1 MGQILHGCA
10 KTTHA
15 IRGELQRSEAS
26 VASLA
31 KRFGINEKTVIKWR
45 SRQSVDDFPM
55 GPKERRSTVLSP
67 MEEAA
72 IVALRVHA
80 RLPLD
85 DVFVALKDVIPHLTR
100 SSLHRCL
107 QRYGISRLPKA
118 DREKPKKFKQYEIGY
133 FHIIDIAE
141 LRYEGGKG
149 FLFVAVDRTS
159 KLVFARIYRKAT
171 KRRQPPS
178 SRCWSRRYLYQI
190 HTILTDTGVQ
200 FTDRYQSD
208 GRGWISHIFGR
219 VCGQNGIE
227 HRLTKPYHPWTNG
240 QAERM
245 VRTIKEATVKS
256 FHYRSVQ
263 ELRRHVRDW
272 LTAYNFA
279 KQLKALRF
287 KTPYEAIDELWKS
300 KPEIFNIR
308 PHHHSPGLNT
318 QGPDPLYRI
327 IAPAEAGAVNRPDS
341 RTALRMLPS
350 GR

>member
-1 MGQILHGCA
+1 MGQVLHGSA

-15 IRGELQRSEAS
+15 IRAELQRSQAS
-26 VASLA
+26 VTSLA
-31 KRFGINEKTVIKWR
+31 RKYGINEKTVLKWR
-45 SRQSVDDFPM
+45 HRQSVEDMPM

-72 IVALRVHA
+72 IVALRVQA

-85 DVFVALKDVIPHLTR
+85 DVYIALKDVIPHLSR

-107 QRYGISRLPKA
+107 QRHGISRLPKA
-118 DREKPKKFKQYEIGY
+118 DREKPKKFKKYEIGY
-133 FHIIDIAE
+133 FHIDIAE

-159 KLVFARIYRKAT
+159 KLVFARIYRRAT
-171 KRRQPPS
+171 KLAAAAFLKVLVKTVP
-178 SRCWSRRYLYQI
+178 YKI
-190 HTILTDTGVQ
+190 HTILTDNGVQ
-200 FTDRYQSD
+200 FVQR
-208 GRGWISHIFGR
+208 GRAGTEEWFPHIFGR
-219 VCGQNGIE
+219 VARENGIE

-245 VRTIKEATVKS
+245 VRTIKDATVKS
-256 FHYRSVQ
+256 FHYASIQ

-287 KTPYEAIDELWKS
+287 KTPYEAVEELWKS
-300 KPEIFNIR
+300 KSDIFIVKPN
-308 PHHHSPGLNT
+308 HHMLGLN
-318 QGPDPLYRI
+318 
-327 IAPAEAGAVNRPDS
+327 N
-341 RTALRMLPS
+341 
-350 GR
+350 

>member
-1 MGQILHGCA
+1 MGQVLHGSA

-15 IRGELQRSEAS
+15 VRGELQRSQAS
-26 VASLA
+26 AAQLA

-45 SRQSVDDFPM
+45 NRQSVEDLPM
-55 GPKERRSTVLSP
+55 GPKERRSSVLSP

-72 IVALRVHA
+72 IVALRVQA

-85 DVFVALKDVIPHLTR
+85 DVYIALKDVIPQLTR

-107 QRYGISRLPKA
+107 QRHGISRLPKA
-118 DREKPKKFKQYEIGY
+118 DREKPKKFKAYEIGY
-133 FHIIDIAE
+133 FHIDIAE
-141 LRYEGGKG
+141 LRYEGGKA
-149 FLFVAVDRTS
+149 FLYVAVDRTS

-171 KRRQPPS
+171 KLAAAAFLKVLVRTVPYR
-178 SRCWSRRYLYQI
+178 I
-190 HTILTDTGVQ
+190 HTILTDNGVQ

-219 VCGQNGIE
+219 VCADNGIE

-256 FHYRSVQ
+256 FHYTSVK
-263 ELRRHVRDW
+263 ELRHHVRDW
-272 LTAYNFA
+272 LIAYNFA

-287 KTPYEAIDELWKS
+287 KTPYEAIGEIWKS
-300 KPEIFNIR
+300 KPAVFIVQ
-308 PHHHSPGLNT
+308 PHHHTLGLNT
-318 QGPDPLYRI
+318 
-327 IAPAEAGAVNRPDS
+327 
-341 RTALRMLPS
+341 
-350 GR
+350 

>member
-1 MGQILHGCA
+1 MGQILHGSA

-15 IRGELQRSEAS
+15 IRTELQRSKAPI
-26 VASLA
+26 ASLA
-31 KRFGINEKTVIKWR
+31 RKYGINEKTVLKWR
-45 SRQSVDDFPM
+45 HRQSVEDMPM
-55 GPKERRSTVLSP
+55 GPRNRRSTVLTP

-72 IVALRVHA
+72 IVALRVQA

-85 DVFVALKDVIPHLTR
+85 DVYIALKDVIPHLSR

-107 QRYGISRLPKA
+107 QRHGISRLPKA
-118 DREKPKKFKQYEIGY
+118 DREKPKKFRKYEIGY
-133 FHIIDIAE
+133 FHIDIAE

-159 KLVFARIYRKAT
+159 KLVFARIYRRAT
-171 KRRQPPS
+171 KLAAAAFLRVLIKTVP
-178 SRCWSRRYLYQI
+178 YKI
-190 HTILTDTGVQ
+190 HTILTDNGVQ
-200 FTDRYQSD
+200 FVQ
-208 GRGWISHIFGR
+208 RGQGVEQGWFPHIFGR
-219 VCGQNGIE
+219 VARENGIE

-256 FHYRSVQ
+256 FHYASIN

-287 KTPYEAIDELWKS
+287 KTPYEAVEELWKS
-300 KPEIFNIR
+300 KPDMFIAKPN
-308 PHHHSPGLNT
+308 HHMLGLNT
-318 QGPDPLYRI
+318 
-327 IAPAEAGAVNRPDS
+327 
-341 RTALRMLPS
+341 
-350 GR
+350 